1 MCGEMSH
8 AEWQCDPVCGFLLQ
22 EATIHGRHMVV
33 MRSALGTRQ
42 WLWGEFG
49 HLGDHDAVETAEE
62 ARRRAADWAQFMI
75 TAYAT
80 VGSTSLLQTP

>member
-1 MCGEMSH
+1 MCGEMSQ

-22 EATIHGRHMVV
+22 EAVICGRRMVV

-49 HLGDHDAVETAEE
+49 HLGDHDAVETAGGRRSG
-62 ARRRAADWAQFMI
+62 ARQIGRN
-75 TAYAT
+75 
-80 VGSTSLLQTP
+80 L